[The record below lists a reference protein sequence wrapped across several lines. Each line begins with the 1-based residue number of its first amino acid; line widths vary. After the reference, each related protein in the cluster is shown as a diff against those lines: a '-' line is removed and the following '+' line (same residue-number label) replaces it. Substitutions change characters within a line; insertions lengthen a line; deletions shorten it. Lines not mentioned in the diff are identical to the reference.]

1 MLLACYRDL
10 IMVWYCDPMREIS
23 SILLL
28 INSLFISCFWFAI
41 CHLLAKLFL
50 CCRDFLKS
58 VCLSL
63 RVFPFLDSS
72 LNVSLLPPSLGGES
86 LGGRGICEGIN

>member
-10 IMVWYCDPMREIS
+10 IMVWYYDSMREIS
-23 SILLL
+23 PMLLL
-28 INSLFISCFWFAI
+28 INSLFISCFWFVI
-41 CHLLAKLFL
+41 CHLLAKLFP

-72 LNVSLLPPSLGGES
+72 LSVSLLPPSLGGES
-86 LGGRGICEGIN
+86 LGSRGICEGIN